1 MIGRFLRFLTG
12 WRQRRRLARELHP
25 EHFRE
30 MVLELT
36 ELTRMADQL
45 LKETAEQA
53 INMDKVRREMAELT
67 RHLEN
72 PAFRRLPV
80 ERRRELKDG
89 LDRSREAVLQAL
101 QASSPPTTYLQ

>member
-1 MIGRFLRFLTG
+1 MIARLKRFLSG

-25 EHFRE
+25 ERFRE

-36 ELTRMADQL
+36 ELAGMAEQVFQD
-45 LKETAEQA
+45 TAEQA
-53 INMDKVRREMAELT
+53 INMDRVRREMEELS

-72 PAFRRLPV
+72 PAFRHLPV

-101 QASSPPTTYLQ
+101 QSSSPPTAYLQ